1 MLVLGEQ
8 IEDQRIEQREGD
20 EPQKVGRGYIMED
33 LVSQVRAMGL
43 HILITIGQHCRV
55 LGGRLFEKI
64 SL

>member
-8 IEDQRIEQREGD
+8 TEDQRIEQREGD

-43 HILITIGQHCRV
+43 HILITIG
-55 LGGRLFEKI
+55 
-64 SL
+64 

>member
-33 LVSQVRAMGL
+33 LVSQLGL
-43 HILITIGQHCRV
+43 WD
-55 LGGRLFEKI
+55 FI
-64 SL
+64 S